1 MERAFEQ
8 RLRRVVD
15 WRDVVQS
22 SARRVVAVLSTLKLS
37 FSSLKEKKLDPRNK
51 AFVKV
56 MSRNSFERIFRS
68 GPMLLLSCMLFSSP
82 LLSTLVSIFFAFSF
96 RRRKRQSFP
105 FSPKLCTSTMFF
117 NHVSTSLHRGR
128 SVENLGE
135 IFSSL
140 RDAPVNILN
149 FIDVTR
155 YDLICY

>member
-1 MERAFEQ
+1 MWFK
-8 RLRRVVD
+8 
-15 WRDVVQS
+15 
-22 SARRVVAVLSTLKLS
+22 ARPDEWWP
-37 FSSLKEKKLDPRNK
+37 FSQL
-51 AFVKV
+51 F
-56 MSRNSFERIFRS
+56 
-68 GPMLLLSCMLFSSP
+68 LLSKRKSWIPGIRLLSRLCLETRSSEFFARGRYSSSRVCFSRSP

-96 RRRKRQSFP
+96 RRRKRQSSP
-105 FSPKLCTSTMFF
+105 LSPKLCTSTMFF